1 MPIPP
6 YVAAL
11 RAKIGHDPLLVVG
24 GSAIVRDAA
33 GHVLLI
39 RRGDNGRWAL
49 PGGMM
54 EPGERIADCAVRE
67 TREET
72 GVEVEV
78 VRLVGIYS
86 DPAPGH
92 VVLDNGD
99 ELYVVIASFECRVV
113 GGAPRPDG
121 DESLEV
127 AYFPP
132 DELPPSVA
140 PWHRLRIQD
149 ALAGRE
155 AAFVR

>member
-11 RAKIGHDPLLVVG
+11 RAKIGHDPLLVLGASAVAWDEA
-24 GSAIVRDAA
+24 GSL
-33 GHVLLI
+33 LLI
-39 RRGDNGRWAL
+39 RRSDNGRWAL
-49 PGGMM
+49 PGGIM
-54 EPGERIADCAVRE
+54 EPGECIADCVVRE
-67 TREET
+67 VLEET
-72 GVEVEV
+72 GVKVEP

-86 DPAPGH
+86 DPACGH

-99 ELYVVIASFECRVV
+99 ELYIVIAAFECRVV
-113 GGAPRPDG
+113 GGTPQPDG

-132 DELPPSVA
+132 DDLPSSLA
-140 PWHRLRIQD
+140 PVHRIRIED